1 MDPFT
6 EHKRVKTNVHFPL
19 NPAFF
24 KTNKQD
30 RMNLQSVNAFCRTLK
45 VPLNKDQEFEYMT
58 ERAAQKYEH
67 YTKELE
73 RIVKGYREDEFE
85 PALIAF
91 ITSLN
96 FAEMTEAEKELIFSK
111 TMCRTTEGRNIRKII
126 VQYYMKQGFA
136 NMGKKKM
143 KKSIMESDVK
153 DPNEDSQD

>member
-1 MDPFT
+1 
-6 EHKRVKTNVHFPL
+6 
-19 NPAFF
+19 
-24 KTNKQD
+24 
-30 RMNLQSVNAFCRTLK
+30 
-45 VPLNKDQEFEYMT
+45 MT

-111 TMCRTTEGRNIRKII
+111 TMCRTVEGRNVRDII
-126 VQYYMKQGFA
+126 VQYYVKQGFM
-136 NMGKKKM
+136 NMGNKKM
-143 KKSIMESDVK
+143 KKTIMETDVK
-153 DPNEDSQD
+153 DTMADNMAE

>member
-1 MDPFT
+1 
-6 EHKRVKTNVHFPL
+6 
-19 NPAFF
+19 
-24 KTNKQD
+24 
-30 RMNLQSVNAFCRTLK
+30 MNLQSVNAFCRTLK

-73 RIVKGYREDEFE
+73 RIVKGYHEAEFE

-111 TMCRTTEGRNIRKII
+111 TMCRTIEGRNIRKII

-143 KKSIMESDVK
+143 KKSIMESDLK
-153 DPNEDSQD
+153 DPDEDTQD

>member
-1 MDPFT
+1 
-6 EHKRVKTNVHFPL
+6 
-19 NPAFF
+19 
-24 KTNKQD
+24 
-30 RMNLQSVNAFCRTLK
+30 
-45 VPLNKDQEFEYMT
+45 MT